1 MNLNL
6 KVINYS
12 QAIMERIFRNTSD
25 LSKVDKPKVLVVEE
39 KEQNHQNKE
48 PVR

>member
-6 KVINYS
+6 KVVNYS

-25 LSKVDKPKVLVVEE
+25 LSKMDKPKVPTIEAE
-39 KEQNHQNKE
+39 K
-48 PVR
+48 